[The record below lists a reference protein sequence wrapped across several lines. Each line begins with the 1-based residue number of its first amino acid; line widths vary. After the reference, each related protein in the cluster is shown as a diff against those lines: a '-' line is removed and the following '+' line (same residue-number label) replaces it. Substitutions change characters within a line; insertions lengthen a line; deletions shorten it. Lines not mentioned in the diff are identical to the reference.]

1 MENNKSLP
9 NEDLEQVSGGYT
21 SEKISDYPGVQ
32 CPFCGNTKIYSV
44 TIWEITAGGNKPTWG
59 PYRCESCGKKWKGTR
74 VGSGASTTW
83 KDVVEVN

>member
-21 SEKISDYPGVQ
+21 SEKRSDYPGVQ
-32 CPFCGNTKIYSV
+32 CPFCGNTKVYSV

-59 PYRCESCGKKWKGTR
+59 PYQCESCGKKWNGTR
-74 VGSGASTTW
+74 VGSSTPTTW
-83 KDVVEVN
+83 KDVVEEN